1 MQDDKNKAE
10 TVLFTTGRFLNLD
23 EISKLSGIGSV
34 GYLKEL
40 LDGLKKDYETRNG
53 ALEIISQG
61 EKWKINI
68 RKEYL
73 HLTEN
78 LLTDAELDRP
88 TQETLAV
95 IAYKHPAQQHEIIKI
110 RGNKAYDHIGI
121 LKELDFVTSEPSGRS
136 RLLKL
141 TQKFYDYFDVVADQ
155 LQAKLKEAENKEVSI
170 EQKEVKTEENSAN
183 ETAEENQEQQNEP
196 VQENQ

>member
-110 RGNKAYDHIGI
+110 RGNKAYDHISI

-155 LQAKLKEAENKEVSI
+155 LQAKLKEAENKEVNV
-170 EQKEVKTEENSAN
+170 EKEVKTEENSAN

-196 VQENQ
+196 

>member
-95 IAYKHPAQQHEIIKI
+95 IAYKNPAQQHEIIKI

>member
-40 LDGLKKDYETRNG
+40 LEGLKKDYETRDG
-53 ALEIISQG
+53 SLEIISQG

-95 IAYKHPAQQHEIIKI
+95 IAYKNPAQQHEIIKI

-155 LQAKLKEAENKEVSI
+155 LKAKLKEAENKEFF
-170 EQKEVKTEENSAN
+170 K
-183 ETAEENQEQQNEP
+183 
-196 VQENQ
+196 

>member
-95 IAYKHPAQQHEIIKI
+95 IAYKNPAQQHEIIKI
-110 RGNKAYDHIGI
+110 RGNKAYDHISI

-196 VQENQ
+196 VQENK

>member
-23 EISKLSGIGSV
+23 EISKLSGIGSM

-40 LDGLKKDYETRNG
+40 LEGLKKDYETRDG
-53 ALEIISQG
+53 SLEIISQG

-95 IAYKHPAQQHEIIKI
+95 IAYKNPAQQHEIIKI

-196 VQENQ
+196 VQENK

>member
-78 LLTDAELDRP
+78 LLTYAELDRP

-95 IAYKHPAQQHEIIKI
+95 IAYKNPAQQHEIVKI
-110 RGNKAYDHIGI
+110 RGNKAYDHIHM
-121 LKELDFVTSEPSGRS
+121 LKELGFITSEPLGRS
-136 RLLKL
+136 RLIKL
-141 TQKFYDYFDVVADQ
+141 TQKFFDYFDVVEDQ
-155 LQAKLKEAENKEVSI
+155 LKSKLKDVENKGQKEAVNKNLEGLENKES
-170 EQKEVKTEENSAN
+170 EE
-183 ETAEENQEQQNEP
+183 TQNA
-196 VQENQ
+196 QEN

>member
-1 MQDDKNKAE
+1 MQDDKNKVE
-10 TVLFTTGRFLNLD
+10 TVLFTIGRFLNLD

-78 LLTDAELDRP
+78 LLKDAELDRP

-95 IAYKHPAQQHEIIKI
+95 IAYKNPAQQHEIIKI

-155 LQAKLKEAENKEVSI
+155 LKAKLKEAEKKEVNA
-170 EQKEVKTEENSAN
+170 EKEVKTEENLTN
-183 ETAEENQEQQNEP
+183 EVAEENQEQQNET

>member
-1 MQDDKNKAE
+1 MQDDKNKVE
-10 TVLFTTGRFLNLD
+10 TVLFTTGKFLNLD

-40 LDGLKKDYETRNG
+40 LEGLKKDYEARNG
-53 ALEIISQG
+53 SLEIIGQG

-68 RKEYL
+68 RKEYMY
-73 HLTEN
+73 LTEN

-95 IAYKHPAQQHEIIKI
+95 IAYKNPAQQHEIIKI

-155 LQAKLKEAENKEVSI
+155 LKAKLKEAENKETNQ
-170 EQKEVKTEENSAN
+170 EQKEVKMEENLTNEVTEENL
-183 ETAEENQEQQNEP
+183 EKNEP

>member
-1 MQDDKNKAE
+1 MQDDKNKVE

-40 LDGLKKDYETRNG
+40 LEGLKKDYETRNG
-53 ALEIISQG
+53 ALEIIGQG

-95 IAYKHPAQQHEIIKI
+95 IAYKNPAQQHEIIKI

-196 VQENQ
+196 VQENK

>member
-1 MQDDKNKAE
+1 M
-10 TVLFTTGRFLNLD
+10 
-23 EISKLSGIGSV
+23 

-40 LDGLKKDYETRNG
+40 LEGLKKDYETRDG
-53 ALEIISQG
+53 SLEIISQG

-95 IAYKHPAQQHEIIKI
+95 IAYKNPAQQHEIIKI

-196 VQENQ
+196 VQENK

>member
-95 IAYKHPAQQHEIIKI
+95 IAYKNPAQQHEIIKI

-121 LKELDFVTSEPSGRS
+121 FKELDFVTSEPSGRS

-196 VQENQ
+196 VQENK

>member
-95 IAYKHPAQQHEIIKI
+95 IAYKNPAQQHEIIKI

-196 VQENQ
+196 VQENK

>member
-23 EISKLSGIGSV
+23 EISKLSGIGSM

-40 LDGLKKDYETRNG
+40 LEGLKKDYETRDG
-53 ALEIISQG
+53 SLEIISQG

-88 TQETLAV
+88 TQETLAL
-95 IAYKHPAQQHEIIKI
+95 IAFKQPVFQSLIVKM
-110 RGNKAYDHIGI
+110 RGNTCYEHIKN
-121 LKELDFVTSEPSGRS
+121 LEQLEFLTSEKAGRT
-136 RLLKL
+136 RLLKV
-141 TQKFYDYFDVVADQ
+141 TQKFYDYFDIVNDE
-155 LQAKLKEAENKEVSI
+155 LK
-170 EQKEVKTEENSAN
+170 QKFEPFKNIITD
-183 ETAEENQEQQNEP
+183 ENQ
-196 VQENQ
+196 

>member
-1 MQDDKNKAE
+1 M
-10 TVLFTTGRFLNLD
+10 
-23 EISKLSGIGSV
+23 
-34 GYLKEL
+34 
-40 LDGLKKDYETRNG
+40 
-53 ALEIISQG
+53 
-61 EKWKINI
+61 
-68 RKEYL
+68 
-73 HLTEN
+73 
-78 LLTDAELDRP
+78 TDAELDRP

-95 IAYKHPAQQHEIIKI
+95 IAYKNPAQQHEIIKI

-155 LQAKLKEAENKEVSI
+155 LKAKLKEAEN
-170 EQKEVKTEENSAN
+170 KEVKTEENSAN

>member
-40 LDGLKKDYETRNG
+40 LEGLKNDYETRG
-53 ALEIISQG
+53 GSLEIISQG

-95 IAYKHPAQQHEIIKI
+95 IAYKNPAQQHEIIKI

-155 LQAKLKEAENKEVSI
+155 LKAKLKEAEN
-170 EQKEVKTEENSAN
+170 KEVKTEENSAN

>member
-23 EISKLSGIGSV
+23 EISKLSGIGSM

-40 LDGLKKDYETRNG
+40 LEGLKKDYETRDG
-53 ALEIISQG
+53 SLEIISQG

-95 IAYKHPAQQHEIIKI
+95 IAYKNPAQQHEIIKI

-155 LQAKLKEAENKEVSI
+155 LKAKLKEAEN
-170 EQKEVKTEENSAN
+170 KEVKTEENSAN